1 MENKLTIE
9 SAKQLLKDHGYYVD
23 NLWHIDDVKQNY
35 NVSDEEAYDI
45 LDKSLESSFI
55 MEDIFDRIDYTIS
68 KKQYKSK

>member
-9 SAKQLLKDHGYYVD
+9 SAKKFLKEHGYYVD

-45 LDKSLESSFI
+45 LNEAMQSTYI
-55 MEDIFDRIDYTIS
+55 MENIFGQIDYTI
-68 KKQYKSK
+68 KNK

>member
-9 SAKQLLKDHGYYVD
+9 SAKQFLKDQGYYVD